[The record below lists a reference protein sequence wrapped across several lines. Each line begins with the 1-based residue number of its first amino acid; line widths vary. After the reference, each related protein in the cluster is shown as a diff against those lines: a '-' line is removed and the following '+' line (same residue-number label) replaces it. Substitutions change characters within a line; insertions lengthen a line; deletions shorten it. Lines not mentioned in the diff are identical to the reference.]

1 MTHDLQQ
8 VWKNFDQGRM
18 TTNGQRIVVMR
29 SYKEEPQEL
38 LQVLVEAKTG
48 AASFSKQVEE
58 KVKAGGRLWD

>member
-8 VWKNFDQGRM
+8 AWKNFDQGKFG
-18 TTNGQRIVVMR
+18 TNGQRIMVMR